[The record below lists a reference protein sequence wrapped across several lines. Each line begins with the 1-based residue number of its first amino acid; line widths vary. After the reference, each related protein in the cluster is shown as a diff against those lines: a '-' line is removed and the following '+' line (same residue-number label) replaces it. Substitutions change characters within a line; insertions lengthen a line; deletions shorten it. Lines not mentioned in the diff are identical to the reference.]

1 MADVGARHRFA
12 VPIWMTAALVIGA
25 IFAI

>member
-12 VPIWMTAALVIGA
+12 APISLTAALAIWA

>member
-1 MADVGARHRFA
+1 MADVAARHRFA
-12 VPIWMTAALVIGA
+12 VPVWMTAALAIGA